1 MKTMK
6 KSVRLALVFA
16 LVIAT
21 VFTITACFG
30 TGSSKHKHSYTSVVT
45 DPTCTE
51 EGYTTYTCKC
61 GDTYVDDYVDPAHT
75 LVNHKAKNATC
86 TEPGNGAYVACS
98 KCSYSTYVAT
108 PALGHDYKS
117 EVIKNPTM
125 EEAGIRRYTCSRC
138 NDTYDEEIDA
148 LSAVLPDISSAIF
161 SIFGDVDFRLSAAKD
176 STIVLIEEISGG
188 ESVENYVFIAINIAE
203 ICINTKAEVPE
214 ARFILE
220 FGMAHATINRGDE
233 EPTVD
238 NFDSVAA
245 IAVFLT
251 GDQIAFELIDLEG
264 VTETGAYSAN
274 ELFYTAVANYFGISY
289 DELLTVVT
297 QINDLKEYLPLI
309 EEILSSLGTDLPEI
323 EAGTY
328 SVSEE
333 SNPVFTFD
341 FETIFTTTVDENGNT
356 VYTFNIEAIKDFIT
370 SLNDITVGEY
380 VDSTYGEGTMDSVCE
395 FIAGIPNMTIREIA
409 NMAIELS
416 ESYNVDIHDVYSLFE
431 DVIYLA
437 TGTEID
443 IESAIEGSADLTI
456 GEIII
461 ANSYSSDITEEE
473 KKEYLESVEETFG
486 ILADV
491 IPEFN
496 IDNIYNLYYYGD
508 PFYSTDGEE
517 VFSITDNLA
526 SAISSMESYVKF
538 ELVVN
543 AEGEFVSIETK
554 LDTFELNFDITEE
567 GDETYCT
574 GDIVSNGD
582 DYLDVDITVSDG
594 TVKDAEIVIGAMC
607 QSYYNNDYI
616 DSDGYHVNYLPGE
629 SKVLDVMSLTFSTV
643 QNEDGS
649 ETLTLAIYQ
658 FHNLDEYII
667 DEATGEL
674 IGSRYTGE
682 VEIVEVLKVDF
693 TNKENGFSG
702 VGAVS
707 GDDIV
712 MNVDLTESDSGVAL
726 STNIK
731 VAENEYF
738 YLTFETTDGYVSSL
752 ELIIRDDFY
761 YKSYQEVYDEEIGD
775 YVVKCY
781 EFSDFGEAFHISYNY
796 ENQDDDN
803 SLNFYYEIGEH
814 VVADDYSDASVV
826 PNRILEVGFAHST
839 NSDNDVVEAY
849 VTYYKITLALDYT
862 NADNVERYEAT
873 ISHEEEENPINAEFV
888 IDNSVEGQVKYT
900 IDLYDIDEDAM
911 DFELVISG
919 DTITYLNWIV
929 RGNHHAYHNGEL
941 VATVPYEI
949 FKVLYSRVEEDGN
962 LDISF
967 DFEQSYVH
975 VEYEYD
981 DFGNYVSV
989 NAVPQVEVSY
999 SFDLTLVNGEDSKTI
1014 TLVVD
1019 ETEIIFDIVD
1029 SETEKSVS
1037 VTAIIDGKKMT
1048 EAYASAVK
1056 VVVDEVVTEVHLS
1069 VGLTGYEDGKEYDFY
1084 SAELV
1089 VGENGITSIVVDFNI
1104 FVMTG
1109 WEEIYDDE
1117 GYYVGSNPINEFVD
1131 AMDIEYHNDYCG
1143 NLSFSVNIYVV
1154 DDSITIAFST
1164 VDSIDGFTFSLDCP
1178 EFYIAVNSA
1187 STETGYK
1194 TTIDYNLNKVYVS
1207 YDGSYIY
1214 NNDPIVEI
1222 EEVENCTHYWYYMS
1236 ELVKREDGVYETYDG
1251 YDIWI
1256 ALDSPLS
1263 GLDGWTLNEYVEY
1276 CNDYYDNY
1284 FDKDTYNQLK
1294 ALADEEGRVAV
1305 TDESVE
1311 LLMNL
1316 FGYTNSWYVTYYM
1329 YYARET
1335 VSYEP
1340 PVWCSHYYYI
1350 SGAGQLVIETK

>member
-1 MKTMK
+1 MK
-6 KSVRLALVFA
+6 KLVKLT
-16 LVIAT
+16 LVLVLVVAT
-21 VFTITACFG
+21 LLTITACFG
-30 TGSSKHKHSYTSVVT
+30 KKPSKHEHSYNAEVT

-51 EGYTTYTCKC
+51 RGFTTYTCKC

-75 LVNHKAKNATC
+75 LVNHKAKSATC

-108 PALGHDYKS
+108 PVLGHEYVA
-117 EVIKNPTM
+117 EIIKNPTM

-138 NDTYDEEIDA
+138 NDSYEEEIDA

-176 STIVLIEEISGG
+176 STIVLIEEISGS
-188 ESVENYVFIAINIAE
+188 ENVENYVFIALNIAE
-203 ICINTKAEVPE
+203 ICINTKGEVPE
-214 ARFILE
+214 ARLVLE
-220 FGMAHATINRGDE
+220 FGMANATINSGE
-233 EPTVD
+233 EAPTVES
-238 NFDSVAA
+238 FDKVAA

-264 VTETGAYSAN
+264 VTETGVYSAN

-289 DELLTVVT
+289 DELLMVVS
-297 QINDLKEYLPLI
+297 QINDLQQYLPLI
-309 EEILSSLGTDLPEI
+309 EEILGSLGTDLPEI

-395 FIAGIPNMTIREIA
+395 FIVGIPNMTVKEIA

-491 IPEFN
+491 IPELN

-517 VFSITDNLA
+517 VFSITDNLI
-526 SAISSMESYVKF
+526 SALSSAEELIKF

-667 DEATGEL
+667 DEATGEV

-781 EFSDFGEAFHISYNY
+781 EFSDFGEAFHIFYNY

-826 PNRILEVGFAHST
+826 PNRILEVSFAHST

-849 VTYYKITLALDYT
+849 ITVDKITIALDYT
-862 NADNVERYEAT
+862 NADNTEKYEAT
-873 ISHEEEENPINAEFV
+873 ISHEDEEETINADFV

-900 IDLYDIDEDAM
+900 IDLYAIDEDAM

-929 RGNHHAYHNGEL
+929 RGNHRAYHNDEL
-941 VATVPYEI
+941 VAEVPYEI

-999 SFDLTLVNGEDSKTI
+999 SINAVVVNEEDYESI
-1014 TLVVD
+1014 TLSLVD
-1019 ETEIIFDIVD
+1019 DDVELVFYILS
-1029 SETEKSVS
+1029 SETVKSI
-1037 VTAIIDGKKMT
+1037 TF
-1048 EAYASAVK
+1048 
-1056 VVVDEVVTEVHLS
+1056 
-1069 VGLTGYEDGKEYDFY
+1069 TGYEDDEKMVEVSA
-1084 SAELV
+1084 SAELIKVDGEVTEV
-1089 VGENGITSIVVDFNI
+1089 VLSLVSDAYIDGEKYNVYSSEIVVTEDGITSIVIDFN
-1104 FVMTG
+1104 FVTTHSEG
-1109 WEEIYDDE
+1109 VWDDE
-1117 GYYVGSNPINEFVD
+1117 GYHTTSTTVELEDGI
-1131 AMDIEYHNDYCG
+1131 DIEYSNDYCG
-1143 NLSFSVNIYVV
+1143 NFSFSAALSDVLSIAISTNDS
-1154 DDSITIAFST
+1154 DDGFAFS
-1164 VDSIDGFTFSLDCP
+1164 IDCAQFN
-1178 EFYIAVNSA
+1178 IAVNSV
-1187 STETGYK
+1187 STETGNR
-1194 TTIDYNLNKVYVS
+1194 TTIDYDLNKVYVS
-1207 YDGSYIY
+1207 YDESYIY

-1222 EEVENCTHYWYYMS
+1222 EEVENCTNYFYYMS
-1236 ELVKREDGVYETYDG
+1236 ELVKREDGIYETYDG

-1256 ALDSPLS
+1256 ALDSPLTDL
-1263 GLDGWTLNEYVEY
+1263 GGMTLNELVEY
-1276 CNDYYDNY
+1276 YIDYIDI
-1284 FDKDTYNQLK
+1284 DTYNQLK
-1294 ALADEEGRVAV
+1294 SLADEKGRVPV
-1305 TDESVE
+1305 TDESIE
-1311 LLMNL
+1311 LLMDL
-1316 FGYTNSWYVTYYM
+1316 LGYEDYWYVPYYL
-1329 YYARET
+1329 YYAVEI

-1340 PVWCSHYYYI
+1340 PVICYHYYYI

>member
-16 LVIAT
+16 LVVAT

-30 TGSSKHKHSYTSVVT
+30 NGSTKHKHSYTSVVT
-45 DPTCTE
+45 APTCTE

-86 TEPGNGAYVACS
+86 TEPGNEAYVACS

-125 EEAGIRRYTCSRC
+125 GEAGIRCYTCSRC
-138 NDTYDEEIDA
+138 NDSYEEEIDA
-148 LSAVLPDISSAIF
+148 LSAVLPDISNAIF

-176 STIVLIEEISGG
+176 STIVLIEEIGGG
-188 ESVENYVFIAINIAE
+188 ENVENYVFFAINIAE
-203 ICINTKAEVPE
+203 ITINTKAEVPE

-220 FGMAHATINRGDE
+220 FGMAHATVNRGDE

-264 VTETGAYSAN
+264 VTESGAYSAN

-289 DELLTVVT
+289 DELLMVVS
-297 QINDLKEYLPLI
+297 QINDLQQYLPLI
-309 EEILSSLGTDLPEI
+309 EEILGSLGTDLPEI

-395 FIAGIPNMTIREIA
+395 FIVGIPNMTVKEIA

-491 IPEFN
+491 IPELN

-517 VFSITDNLA
+517 VFSITDNLI
-526 SAISSMESYVKF
+526 SALSSAEELIKF

-543 AEGEFVSIETK
+543 AEGEFVSIETM
-554 LDTFELNFDITEE
+554 LGMYEFSFEVNEE
-567 GDETYCT
+567 NDETTYV
-574 GDIVSNGD
+574 GDVVYD
-582 DYLDVDITVSDG
+582 DKDYLDLEVTVADDG
-594 TVKDAEIVIGAMC
+594 AIESAEIVIRNEIATT
-607 QSYYNNDYI
+607 YYENEY
-616 DSDGYHVNYLPGE
+616 SDGDVTYYETVPGDYE
-629 SKVLDVMSLTFSTV
+629 FVDFCTISLSTV
-643 QNEDGS
+643 QNADGS
-649 ETLTLAIYQ
+649 ETLALVVCGVVHKYKSMHDATTG
-658 FHNLDEYII
+658 EYI
-667 DEATGEL
+667 G
-674 IGSRYTGE
+674 YE
-682 VEIVEVLKVDF
+682 VFDIHMEEFLKVEF
-693 TNKENGFSG
+693 TNKENGFSSLNK
-702 VGAVS
+702 VGFDENTIYSTIDFV
-707 GDDIV
+707 
-712 MNVDLTESDSGVAL
+712 ESDTGV
-726 STNIK
+726 T
-731 VAENEYF
+731 
-738 YLTFETTDGYVSSL
+738 LTANVTDEEDIEFLKLTYETTDGYVSGF
-752 ELIIRDDFY
+752 EFVVRKHFGYEKYD
-761 YKSYQEVYDEEIGD
+761 KVYDEETGEYVIEDVKMSEFGD
-775 YVVKCY
+775 I
-781 EFSDFGEAFHISYNY
+781 FHIFYEY
-796 ENQDDDN
+796 ENQDSTN
-803 SLNFYYEIGEH
+803 LNFYYEVGEL
-814 VVADDYSDASVV
+814 VIADDYSDASVV
-826 PNRILEVGFAHST
+826 PNRILEVSFAHST

-849 VTYYKITLALDYT
+849 ITVDKITIALDYT
-862 NADNVERYEAT
+862 NADNTEKYEAT
-873 ISHEEEENPINAEFV
+873 ISHEDEEETINADFV

-929 RGNHHAYHNGEL
+929 RGNHRAYHNDEL
-941 VATVPYEI
+941 VAEVPYEI

-999 SFDLTLVNGEDSKTI
+999 SINAVVVNEEDYESI
-1014 TLVVD
+1014 TLSLVD
-1019 ETEIIFDIVD
+1019 DDVELVFYILS
-1029 SETEKSVS
+1029 SETVKSI
-1037 VTAIIDGKKMT
+1037 TF
-1048 EAYASAVK
+1048 
-1056 VVVDEVVTEVHLS
+1056 
-1069 VGLTGYEDGKEYDFY
+1069 TGYEDDEKMVEVSA
-1084 SAELV
+1084 SAELIKVDGEVTEV
-1089 VGENGITSIVVDFNI
+1089 VLSLVSDAYIDGEKYDVYSSEIVVTEDGITSIVIDFN
-1104 FVMTG
+1104 FVTTHSEG
-1109 WEEIYDDE
+1109 VWDDE
-1117 GYYVGSNPINEFVD
+1117 GYHTTSTTVELEDGI
-1131 AMDIEYHNDYCG
+1131 DIEYSNDYCG
-1143 NLSFSVNIYVV
+1143 NFSFSAALSDVLSIAISTNDS
-1154 DDSITIAFST
+1154 DDGFAFS
-1164 VDSIDGFTFSLDCP
+1164 IDCAQFN
-1178 EFYIAVNSA
+1178 IAVNSV
-1187 STETGYK
+1187 STETGNR
-1194 TTIDYNLNKVYVS
+1194 TTIDYDLNKVYVS
-1207 YDGSYIY
+1207 YDESYIY

-1222 EEVENCTHYWYYMS
+1222 EEVENCTNYFYYMS
-1236 ELVKREDGVYETYDG
+1236 ELVKREDGIYETYDG

-1256 ALDSPLS
+1256 ALDSPLTDL
-1263 GLDGWTLNEYVEY
+1263 GGMTLNELVEY
-1276 CNDYYDNY
+1276 YIDYIDI
-1284 FDKDTYNQLK
+1284 DTYNQLK
-1294 ALADEEGRVAV
+1294 SLADEKGRVPV
-1305 TDESVE
+1305 TDESIE
-1311 LLMNL
+1311 LLMDL
-1316 FGYTNSWYVTYYM
+1316 LGYEDYWYVPYYL
-1329 YYARET
+1329 YYAVEI

-1340 PVWCSHYYYI
+1340 PVICYHYYYI